1 MAEVSPIILLDAV
14 RRERD
19 VRLAEASLSEFV
31 KQAWH
36 VVEPSTELKWGWAL
50 DAICLHLQAVSD
62 KDIFRLL
69 MNVPPGSMKSLLTN
83 VFWPAWE
90 WGPLDMPHMRFLSTA
105 HKQDLAV
112 RDNIKCRRL
121 IQSDWYQER
130 WPIILMGDQNAK
142 TKFENDKTGFREAMA
157 FTSMTGSRGDRVTL
171 DDPLSVDDANS
182 DAALA
187 ACESTFREALPTRV
201 NNDESAIVVI
211 MQRLHE
217 KDPSGIILKEMLGYE
232 HLMLPMEYEKTRRCT
247 TSIGFEDPRKVEG
260 ELMFPERFGANTVTN
275 YKKALGDQ
283 AYAGQMQQR
292 PAPAGG
298 GILKIKHFQLW
309 PTAWKL
315 PVFEYVVQ
323 SYDGAYDD
331 DATSSNDPSA
341 CTVWGIFEE
350 RGIRGAILLDAWDD
364 HLGYPDFRKKVLE
377 DWHSLYGKTNER
389 KGKKADAILV
399 ENKSS
404 GISILQ
410 DLRRA
415 KIPAIPYNPGRMSKI
430 ARAHAVSAV
439 HEMDNIYI
447 LESSKNPGKFITWAK
462 SFIDQVE
469 LFPNAEHDDYV
480 DTYTQALSFLRD
492 GGQLEMP
499 ETDETGLVY
508 RNLYGAATDS
518 YDYDEALTSSSK
530 GSCWIY
536 KRFLNADH
544 TYRTWVAGYVERP
557 ETARGGAALFFERT
571 AKLCILYNSINLIEW
586 SKVRIIDFYKLNA
599 LHTYLKERPQFVLAR
614 LIKESKQVNEY
625 GIDAATKP
633 DWLKILRDYL
643 AVPENIKKV
652 YFPELLE
659 AWANFVYDPSGRKYN
674 CDITISTSLNLVLEE
689 DERFMNVSSEK
700 KEKRRRPL
708 PVFQS
713 DEHGNLFLGIVGVLL
728 PHPKHLLCFLSQ
740 IFQLLLQFPDRC

>member
-1 MAEVSPIILLDAV
+1 VSEVSPIILLDAV
-14 RRERD
+14 RRERE

-31 KQAWH
+31 KQAWQ
-36 VVEPSTELKWGWAL
+36 VIEPSTELKWGWAL

-90 WGPLDMPHMRFLSTA
+90 WGPLNMPHMRFLSTA

-130 WPIILMGDQNAK
+130 WPILLMGDQNAK

-232 HLMLPMEYEKTRRCT
+232 HLMLPMEYEKARACR

-260 ELMFPERFGANTVTN
+260 ELMFPERFGPNTVST
-275 YKKALGDQ
+275 YKKALGEQ

-309 PTAWKL
+309 PVTWKL
-315 PVFEYVVQ
+315 PVFEYILQ

-350 RGIRGAILLDAWDD
+350 RGIRGAILLDAWDE
-364 HLGYPDFRKKVLE
+364 HLGYPDFRKKVLA
-377 DWHSLYGKTNER
+377 DWHSIYGKRDDR

-439 HEMDNIYI
+439 HELDNIYI
-447 LESSKNPGKFITWAK
+447 LESNKDAGKFVTWARA
-462 SFIDQVE
+462 FVTQVE
-469 LFPNAEHDDYV
+469 MFPNAEHDDYV
-480 DTYTQALSFLRD
+480 DTYTQALTYLRD

-499 ETDETGLVY
+499 ETDE
-508 RNLYGAATDS
+508 D
-518 YDYDEALTSSSK
+518 
-530 GSCWIY
+530 
-536 KRFLNADH
+536 
-544 TYRTWVAGYVERP
+544 
-557 ETARGGAALFFERT
+557 
-571 AKLCILYNSINLIEW
+571 LIEEIEYK
-586 SKVRIIDFYKLNA
+586 SKASR
-599 LHTYLKERPQFVLAR
+599 
-614 LIKESKQVNEY
+614 
-625 GIDAATKP
+625 
-633 DWLKILRDYL
+633 
-643 AVPENIKKV
+643 
-652 YFPELLE
+652 
-659 AWANFVYDPSGRKYN
+659 
-674 CDITISTSLNLVLEE
+674 
-689 DERFMNVSSEK
+689 MNPYAS
-700 KEKRRRPL
+700 
-708 PVFQS
+708 
-713 DEHGNLFLGIVGVLL
+713 
-728 PHPKHLLCFLSQ
+728 
-740 IFQLLLQFPDRC
+740 

>member
-14 RRERD
+14 RRERE
-19 VRLAEASLSEFV
+19 VRECELHLASFV
-31 KQAWH
+31 KHAWH
-36 VVEPSTELKWGWAL
+36 ILEPSTEMKWGWAL

-62 KDIFRLL
+62 GDLTRLL
-69 MNVPPGSMKSLLTN
+69 MNVPPGSCKSLLTN
-83 VFWPAWE
+83 VFWPAFE
-90 WGPLDMPHMRFLSTA
+90 WGPLDMPGMRFLSTA

-112 RDNIKCRRL
+112 RDNMKCRRL
-121 IQSDWYQER
+121 IQSEWYQER
-130 WPIILMGDQNAK
+130 WPIRITSDQNSK
-142 TKFENDKTGFREAMA
+142 SKFENDKTGFREAMA
-157 FTSMTGSRGDRVTL
+157 FTSMTGSRGDRVIL
-171 DDPLSVDDANS
+171 DDPLSVADANS
-182 DAALA
+182 DAAIA
-187 ACESTFREALPTRV
+187 DCESSFREALPTRV
-201 NNDESAIVVI
+201 NNDESSIVVI

-232 HLMLPMEYEKTRRCT
+232 HLMLPMEYEERRKCR
-247 TSIGFEDPRKVEG
+247 TSIGFTDPRKVEG
-260 ELMFPERFGANTVTN
+260 ELMFPERFGANTVDV
-275 YKKALGDQ
+275 YKKTLGEQ

-377 DWHSLYGKTNER
+377 DWHSLYGQTNER

-439 HEMDNIYI
+439 HELDNIYI
-447 LESSKNPGKFITWAK
+447 LESNKNPGKFITWAK
-462 SFIDQVE
+462 AFIDQVE
-469 LFPNAEHDDYV
+469 IFPNAEHDDYV
-480 DTYTQALSFLRD
+480 DTYTQALAFLRD

-499 ETDETGLVY
+499 ETDE
-508 RNLYGAATDS
+508 
-518 YDYDEALTSSSK
+518 DEIEEMEYKSK
-530 GSCWIY
+530 
-536 KRFLNADH
+536 A
-544 TYRTWVAGYVERP
+544 ERQNP
-557 ETARGGAALFFERT
+557 YA
-571 AKLCILYNSINLIEW
+571 C
-586 SKVRIIDFYKLNA
+586 
-599 LHTYLKERPQFVLAR
+599 
-614 LIKESKQVNEY
+614 
-625 GIDAATKP
+625 
-633 DWLKILRDYL
+633 
-643 AVPENIKKV
+643 
-652 YFPELLE
+652 
-659 AWANFVYDPSGRKYN
+659 
-674 CDITISTSLNLVLEE
+674 
-689 DERFMNVSSEK
+689 
-700 KEKRRRPL
+700 
-708 PVFQS
+708 
-713 DEHGNLFLGIVGVLL
+713 
-728 PHPKHLLCFLSQ
+728 
-740 IFQLLLQFPDRC
+740 